1 METQREII
9 RIVPGEDIVKV
20 HAECVKTEPQT
31 VLLEKEICGGNNAIN
46 FANTRLG
53 VEQNTIIDRGSTE
66 RPELTAL

>member
-1 METQREII
+1 MHGDTKRNNTDS
-9 RIVPGEDIVKV
+9 PWGG
-20 HAECVKTEPQT
+20 HYAECVKTEPQT
-31 VLLEKEICGGNNAIN
+31 VLPEKEICGGNNAIN